1 MATSYILNPYI
12 LLLEL
17 NKFPEEYYNEFGEYI
32 WQEDDSLVS
41 SNTLWSEVM
50 SRVEYVSGSDNNYWK
65 MNTSEQYV

>member
-32 WQEDDSLVS
+32 RQEDDSLVS
-41 SNTLWSEVM
+41 SNTLWSGVT

-65 MNTSEQYV
+65 TNTSEQYV